1 MIKLLKIEFRKILTY
16 KVFWIL
22 TGLYFIFLA
31 AGILMAEFM
40 INNMVDN
47 MNKRLPIPLPHVAI
61 YFFPWVWQNLAFF
74 ATLRYVLIFPA
85 IIIIIMITN
94 EFTYKT
100 IRQNIIN
107 GMSKTEFLVSKLLL
121 ILLLSLV
128 TTVLLAIGTFIIG
141 LANTQITGW
150 AMVFEKTQFILG
162 FFLTILT
169 FQIFAFFFGF
179 LLRNTGLS
187 IALFTLYTFIVEPI
201 LYYFLK
207 SPIVFENNI
216 SPYLPVNSVLRIT
229 EYPAIPVLKTVMG
242 INLQE
247 SVSLTAC
254 LVPLFYSAV
263 MIGIVAFTLHKKD
276 L

>member
-1 MIKLLKIEFRKILTY
+1 MIKLLKIEFKKILTY

-107 GMSKTEFLVSKLLL
+107 GMSKTEFLASKLLL
-121 ILLLSLV
+121 ILVLSVV
-128 TTVLLAIGTFIIG
+128 TTLLLAVGTFIIG

-150 AMVFEKTQFILG
+150 TMVFEKTQFILG

-207 SPIVFENNI
+207 SPIVFKNNI
-216 SPYLPVNSVLRIT
+216 SPFLPVNSVLRIT

-247 SVSLTAC
+247 SVSFTAC
-254 LVPLFYSAV
+254 LVPLLYSAV

>member
-1 MIKLLKIEFRKILTY
+1 MIKLLKIEFKKILTY

-22 TGLYFIFLA
+22 TGLYLIFLA

-107 GMSKTEFLVSKLLL
+107 GMSKTEFLASKLLL
-121 ILLLSLV
+121 ILVLSVV
-128 TTVLLAIGTFIIG
+128 TTLLLAVGTFIIG

-150 AMVFEKTQFILG
+150 TMVFEKTQFILG

-207 SPIVFENNI
+207 SPIVFKNNI
-216 SPYLPVNSVLRIT
+216 SPFLPVNSVLRIT

-247 SVSLTAC
+247 SVSFTAC
-254 LVPLFYSAV
+254 LVPLLYSAV